1 MIVKKEEIVL
11 KDLLYQLLPIL
22 VIVIIWGS

>member
-11 KDLLYQLLPIL
+11 KDLLSQLLPIL